1 MQLQQTMEDIVR
13 HTNLWLLGAIL
24 AALLV
29 VATWYT
35 VAVWQETPSLPFY
48 RNAILAGAA
57 LLMLVSGCGLIAL
70 MFYSRRKGYDEPVRS
85 NRTPRE

>member
-1 MQLQQTMEDIVR
+1 MR

-29 VATWYT
+29 LATWYSL
-35 VAVWQETPSLPFY
+35 AVWQEAPSMPFY

-57 LLMLVSGCGLIAL
+57 ILMLVSGGGLIAL
-70 MFYSRRKGYDEPVRS
+70 MFYSRRRGYDEPVRGD
-85 NRTPRE
+85 RAPRE